1 MTHIIH
7 SLEAIKNLLDDIC
20 MRIRNEE
27 ARVEN
32 VVVPRT
38 KRLRS
43 LKLLSA
49 EERDVYANL
58 PRRPLRDLTIN
69 IVNMMEDPTS
79 ETLDRIWCDQ
89 DDWSRV
95 FQPDAFRDAFVSAG
109 LCETYD
115 MIMNHQMNYHTR
127 SRILRLA
134 IRGLRTDL
142 VKRLCDDAS
151 EGCEGEYDDA
161 SEGCVSEYEA

>member
-27 ARVEN
+27 AETVRVEN

-43 LKLLSA
+43 IKLLSA
-49 EERDVYANL
+49 EERDQLAK
-58 PRRPLRDLTIN
+58 PRNPLRGLTIW
-69 IVNMMEDPTS
+69 IVNMMDDPTR
-79 ETLDRIWCDQ
+79 EALDRIWCDQ
-89 DDWSRV
+89 DEWSKV
-95 FQPDAFRDAFVSAG
+95 FQPDEFRDAFVSAG
-109 LCETYD
+109 LCETYN
-115 MIMNHQMNYHTR
+115 MILNHQMNYHTR

-134 IRGLRTDL
+134 IRGLRPDL
-142 VKRLCDDAS
+142 IQRLCDEAS
-151 EGCEGEYDDA
+151 TCVDD
-161 SEGCVSEYEA
+161 SEYEA